1 MFNMTVKAK
10 IQGTS
15 PYTYGAPVANSKL
28 TGEPSDDYEKRTW
41 RQRARIDADGNA
53 FIPPMALKN
62 CLDSIAQYLSE
73 SVPGK
78 GSAKFTKHF
87 VSGVQVFQP
96 MVMHDQRG
104 KPIKGDDLREYP
116 MFVPSDGKRGGGT
129 RVWRSYPLA
138 EAGWTIDAEIVIL
151 DPVIDENRIRE
162 YLLKAGLYIGLGSFR
177 PQNRGYH
184 GRFAVTEF
192 SAHKQSD

>member
-1 MFNMTVKAK
+1 MLVCKAT

-15 PYTYGAPVANSKL
+15 PYTFGAPVPDSKK
-28 TGEPSDDYEKRTW
+28 TGEPHDAYEERTW
-41 RQRARIDADGNA
+41 PQRAHRDSDGLA

-62 CLDSIAQYLSE
+62 CIDSIAQYLSE

-87 VSGVQVFQP
+87 SSGTMVFNP
-96 MVMHDQRG
+96 MTLHDASGR
-104 KPIKGDDLREYP
+104 PIKAADLEGYR

-129 RVWRSYPLA
+129 RVWRTYPLA
-138 EAGWTIDAEIVIL
+138 QTGWTIHAEITVV
-151 DPVIDENRIRE
+151 DPVITAERME
-162 YLLKAGLYIGLGSFR
+162 AYLKKAGLYIGLGSFR

-184 GRFAVTEF
+184 GRFMLKSFEAEQQE
-192 SAHKQSD
+192 SM